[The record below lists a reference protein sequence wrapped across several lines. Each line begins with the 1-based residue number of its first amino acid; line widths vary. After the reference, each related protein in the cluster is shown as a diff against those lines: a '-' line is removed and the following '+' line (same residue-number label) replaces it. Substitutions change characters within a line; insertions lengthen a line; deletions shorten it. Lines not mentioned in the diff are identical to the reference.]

1 MKMEQLIKSCFQVL
15 RHDLVSENFAQSDFS
30 PDEIQAIDALLP
42 YGFLSEAGS
51 AIGFTSTSAGEYQY
65 LIVFPLEHGRTK
77 DHSQWTTSP
86 RLCVILFSRSHPS
99 EAVIYGYHTS
109 HLLSPVPRGFTAST
123 ISEQAK
129 RLFNPRSKVAS
140 PTLAFRAISHLADV
154 MREEMNENAGRI
166 KFH

>member
-1 MKMEQLIKSCFQVL
+1 MKMEQLVKSCFQVL
-15 RHDLVSENFAQSDFS
+15 RHDLVSGNFAQSDFS
-30 PDEIQAIDALLP
+30 PDEIQAIAPLLP
-42 YGFLSEAGS
+42 HGFLSKAGS
-51 AIGFTSTSAGEYQY
+51 TIGFTSTSAAEHQY
-65 LIVFPLEHGRTK
+65 LIIFPLEHGLTK
-77 DHSQWTTSP
+77 DHSQWKTSP
-86 RLCVILFSRSHPS
+86 PLCVIMFSRSHPS
-99 EAVIYGYHTS
+99 EAAVYGYHTS
-109 HLLSPVPRGFTAST
+109 YLPSPVPRGFTAST